1 MGPRAG
7 LDRCGK
13 SRPDEYS
20 IRGPYNPWRITTT
33 PSRPKILWRYRHEY
47 SFDLPLAKHQWPH
60 CLSKSRSNK
69 AILYDLAQNW
79 RNICFSSSEGRGIEI
94 LLQMY
99 IHLHVKCSLLL
110 SDFKQTWIF
119 STDFRKIHKWDVSW
133 KSVRWKSSCSLRT
146 DRHDE
151 ANSRSSQFYERSSQ
165 WLNS

>member
-110 SDFKQTWIF
+110 SDCKQTWIF
-119 STDFRKIHKWDVSW
+119 STDFGKCLNERRHENLFSGSRAAPCGPTDMTKLIAA
-133 KSVRWKSSCSLRT
+133 LRSFT
-146 DRHDE
+146 NALH
-151 ANSRSSQFYERSSQ
+151 NG
-165 WLNS
+165 